1 MKKTP
6 LQKMEENKKG
16 FNLYAFL
23 IGLIQHYNDEK
34 YWKMRQEVVNPQSKK
49 CKLIRLW
56 YLYRIKCSDAFNLA
70 SMGTDLDGG
79 AKFASKPNL
88 PHRLN
93 GIIISHYAK
102 IGKNCTILQQVT
114 IAQDE
119 NNKSATI
126 GDNVLIGAGAKIIGN
141 VTIGDNVKIG
151 ANAVIVK
158 DIPSN
163 CTAVG
168 VPARII
174 PHNPICSPSVLSD
187 HQRII

>member
-1 MKKTP
+1 MKKT
-6 LQKMEENKKG
+6 LLEKVNDKKR
-16 FNLYAFL
+16 FNIYAFVL
-23 IGLIQHYNDEK
+23 GKIQHYNERT
-34 YWKMRQEVVNPQSKK
+34 YWKMRKEVVDPNSKK
-49 CKLIRLW
+49 FLIIRYW
-56 YLYRIKCSDAFNLA
+56 YLWRIKRSDAFNNA
-70 SMGTDLDGG
+70 SMGTNLNSG
-79 AKFASKPNL
+79 AYFAEPPNL
-88 PHRLN
+88 PHHLN

-102 IGKNCTILQQVT
+102 IGKNCTIYQQVT

-141 VTIGDNVKIG
+141 ITIGDNVKIG
-151 ANAVIVK
+151 ANAVVLK

-174 PHNPICSPSVLSD
+174 NHNFE
-187 HQRII
+187 

>member
-6 LQKMEENKKG
+6 LERIQEKKDG
-16 FNLYAFL
+16 FNFYTFML
-23 IGLIQHYNDEK
+23 GLIQHYNGK
-34 YWKMRQEVVNPQSKK
+34 SYWKMREEVVNPNSKK
-49 CKLIRLW
+49 STLVRLW
-56 YLYRIKCSDAFNLA
+56 YLFRIKRSDAFANA
-70 SMGTDLDGG
+70 SMGTNLNSG
-79 AKFASKPNL
+79 AQFASKPNL
-88 PHRLN
+88 PHHLN

-102 IGKNCTILQQVT
+102 IGKNCTIHQQVT

-126 GDNVLIGAGAKIIGN
+126 GDNVFIGAGAKIIGS

-151 ANAVIVK
+151 ANAVVVN

-163 CTAVG
+163 CTAIG

-174 PHNPICSPSVLSD
+174 PHKMEE
-187 HQRII
+187 